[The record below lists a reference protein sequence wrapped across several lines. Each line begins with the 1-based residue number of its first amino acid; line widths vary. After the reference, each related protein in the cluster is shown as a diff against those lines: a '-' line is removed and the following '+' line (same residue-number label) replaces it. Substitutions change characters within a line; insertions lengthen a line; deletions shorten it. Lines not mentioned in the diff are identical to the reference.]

1 MSHNFTPV
9 DLARFLSVLPDPS
22 KSAAPKSR
30 GFAFDKVFL
39 PFSVAILLMSLTFYG
54 MRYLYDSSQA
64 KPVVTNQATLEVI
77 TAIEP
82 SSVPTTPIAT
92 EKVYSNVGQIEINT
106 EKLTAS
112 ARAQYPNFT
121 DAQLSTTVNKSLLEW
136 AALRQ
141 YFKPDKAVFAKLKVN
156 VNKPL
161 ESFSDI
167 NRDLGVLIVALD
179 KKDDLGKP
187 PVAQLVDEY
196 KKVVEIK

>member
-1 MSHNFTPV
+1 
-9 DLARFLSVLPDPS
+9 
-22 KSAAPKSR
+22 
-30 GFAFDKVFL
+30 
-39 PFSVAILLMSLTFYG
+39 MSLTFYG
-54 MRYLYDSSQA
+54 MRYLYDSSQS
-64 KPVVTNQATLEVI
+64 KSVVTDKATLEVI
-77 TAIEP
+77 SAIQP
-82 SSVPTTPIAT
+82 STTPVPPIVV
-92 EKVYSNVGQIEINT
+92 EKIYSTMGQIEINT

-141 YFKPDKAVFAKLKVN
+141 YFKPDKVVFAKLKIN
-156 VNKPL
+156 VSKPL

-167 NRDLGVLIVALD
+167 NKDLGVLIVALD

>member
-9 DLARFLSVLPDPS
+9 DLARFLSAPPDPT
-22 KSAAPKSR
+22 KSAAPKTK
-30 GFAFDKVFL
+30 GFSFDKVFL

-64 KPVVTNQATLEVI
+64 KQVVTNKATLEVI
-77 TAIEP
+77 SAIEP
-82 SSVPTTPIAT
+82 SVVPTTPIVA
-92 EKVYSNVGQIEINT
+92 EKIYSSMGQIEINT

-121 DAQLSTTVNKSLLEW
+121 DTQLSTTVNKSLLEW

-141 YFKPDKAVFAKLKVN
+141 YFKPDKVVFAKLKIN
-156 VNKPL
+156 VSKPL

-167 NRDLGVLIVALD
+167 NKDLGVLIVALD

-187 PVAQLVDEY
+187 PVAQLVEEY

>member
-9 DLARFLSVLPDPS
+9 DLARFLSTLPDPS
-22 KSAAPKSR
+22 KSVSSKAK
-30 GFAFDKVFL
+30 GFSFDKVFL

-54 MRYLYDSSQA
+54 MRYLYDSSQT
-64 KPVVTNQATLEVI
+64 KSVVTNKATLEVI
-77 TAIEP
+77 SAIEP
-82 SSVPTTPIAT
+82 STTPITPVVT
-92 EKVYSNVGQIEINT
+92 EKIYTSIGQITINT

-121 DAQLSTTVNKSLLEW
+121 DAQLTTTVNKSLLEW

-141 YFKPDKAVFAKLKVN
+141 YFKPDKAIFAKLKVN
-156 VNKPL
+156 INKPL

>member
-1 MSHNFTPV
+1 LPV
-9 DLARFLSVLPDPS
+9 DVCGE
-22 KSAAPKSR
+22 KIYSR
-30 GFAFDKVFL
+30 
-39 PFSVAILLMSLTFYG
+39 
-54 MRYLYDSSQA
+54 
-64 KPVVTNQATLEVI
+64 
-77 TAIEP
+77 
-82 SSVPTTPIAT
+82 
-92 EKVYSNVGQIEINT
+92 VGQIEINT

-141 YFKPDKAVFAKLKVN
+141 YFKPEKAVFTKLKVN
-156 VNKPL
+156 VNKPI